1 MPGQAMRQQSSI
13 RLKLN
18 AIRAEFANKIVLL
31 VDDSIVRGTT
41 SKEIIQM
48 ERDVGAKKY
57 TLLRQPLKFIILHV
71 YGNMPSVAELI
82 AHEKSVDDVRKS
94 IGVDWLS

>member
-31 VDDSIVRGTT
+31 VDDSMVRGTT

-57 TLLRQPLKFIILHV
+57 TLLRRPLKFIILMCMEICLQLQ
-71 YGNMPSVAELI
+71 N
-82 AHEKSVDDVRKS
+82 
-94 IGVDWLS
+94 